1 MATADPD
8 LDEALHAELGDARR
22 GEARRQP
29 PVSPLW
35 LFLRGVIGGRR
46 ECPPAGERSRHSER
60 VSRIREMEKESL
72 LSVVAPVAGVLA
84 VLLTLAEVL
93 IDWITEIRLNISI
106 LYGLP
111 LVVVAATRSR
121 RLLWALAL
129 FSLITTFAVYCVQ
142 IPPAVFSL
150 RESYFVNRVLAAFA
164 LVLTAALLHVGMIG
178 LDLLEA
184 QRRSLKEQNEELERR
199 RREAEEAS
207 SHKTRFL
214 ASVSH
219 DIRTPLQTI
228 TLMADILCRA
238 ADAPD
243 LTDQV
248 PDVAHRLQANARALA
263 DLVGDLLDL
272 TRIDAAQGKLQTA
285 EVSLNDLLAEE
296 AACVRPLAEA
306 KGLWLK
312 VEVPEAELRLRS
324 DRTKLVRIVG
334 NLLGNAIKYTITGGV
349 TAGASREPDGT
360 TLIRVADTGIGIAPE
375 QLEHIFDEFV
385 QLRNPEGDRS
395 KGHGLGLA
403 ICRRLVEALG
413 GHITVESQT
422 GHGSRFT
429 VRLPPSGIV
438 DTPGGA
444 LPPPP
449 AQRT

>member
-238 ADAPD
+238 ADGP
-243 LTDQV
+243 T
-248 PDVAHRLQANARALA
+248 
-263 DLVGDLLDL
+263 
-272 TRIDAAQGKLQTA
+272 
-285 EVSLNDLLAEE
+285 
-296 AACVRPLAEA
+296 
-306 KGLWLK
+306 
-312 VEVPEAELRLRS
+312 
-324 DRTKLVRIVG
+324 
-334 NLLGNAIKYTITGGV
+334 
-349 TAGASREPDGT
+349 
-360 TLIRVADTGIGIAPE
+360 
-375 QLEHIFDEFV
+375 
-385 QLRNPEGDRS
+385 
-395 KGHGLGLA
+395 
-403 ICRRLVEALG
+403 
-413 GHITVESQT
+413 
-422 GHGSRFT
+422 
-429 VRLPPSGIV
+429 
-438 DTPGGA
+438 
-444 LPPPP
+444 
-449 AQRT
+449 